1 LSVPAPPAQSRL
13 VPNNPEALAQR
24 GDAHERAG
32 LYDRAAEDYGRLIDI
47 EPGNAKAWN
56 NLCWDS
62 AVLGR
67 LEEALADCNEA
78 LRLAPNESTCL
89 TFSPKKSLRIPRLV
103 NAAGIYMV
111 RLHHRGLSDC
121 RNDG

>member
-1 LSVPAPPAQSRL
+1 VPAPPAQSRL
-13 VPNNPEALAQR
+13 VPNNPEALAER

-89 TFSPKKSLRIPRLV
+89 TFSPKKSLRIPRHL